1 MAGDNQMHGTKI
13 PAAAIAGADRKLR
26 DVPENMAERLIVAL
40 DVRSP
45 PEAEALVNKLDGV
58 VSFFKIGLWLLFAE
72 GTDALIDKL
81 IKREKNV
88 FLDYKMF
95 DIGQTVKEGVARARD
110 RGIKFVTVHGDDE
123 IIRHA
128 VEGKGDSDFLKIFT
142 ITVLTSMDDDDL
154 HAMGYRLTVKELIE
168 LRVRKSL
175 EYGSDGIIASA
186 ADNPNEIR
194 KLVANER
201 LLIATPAVRPAGSP
215 SDDHK
220 RLASPTEAIRDGA
233 DYIIMGRP
241 ILEHANPRYQAQQ
254 VISQMEQ
261 GAA

>member
-1 MAGDNQMHGTKI
+1 MHGTVI
-13 PAAAIAGADRKLR
+13 PAAEIARADRKLR

-45 PEAEALVNKLDGV
+45 HEAEALVDKLDGV

-81 IKREKNV
+81 IKRGNNV

-95 DIGQTVKEGVARARD
+95 DIGETVKEGVTRACD

-123 IIRHA
+123 IIRKA
-128 VEGKGDSDFLKIFT
+128 VEGKGNSDFLKIFT
-142 ITVLTSMDDDDL
+142 ITVLTSMDDADL
-154 HAMGYRLTVKELIE
+154 YEMGYRLSVKELIE

-194 KLVANER
+194 KLVSNEG
-201 LLIATPAVRPAGSP
+201 LLIATPGVRPIGSP

-241 ILEHANPRYQAQQ
+241 ILAHPDPRKEAKN
-254 VISQMEQ
+254 VISQME
-261 GAA
+261 AALKV